1 MNGDMRGV
9 VSFGG
14 GLRHDISPHYFRCI
28 QDNPLNSFLTRS
40 DGCKMDMFVSIFP
53 AVFRRVP
60 LPQGEFPMYH
70 TIIIAGNVG
79 KDPEMRYTPTGQAV
93 TSFSVATS
101 RQYTAGN
108 GEQVKETI
116 WFRISAWGKTAEA
129 CNQYLKKGAK
139 VLIEGRLT
147 PDKNTGGPRIWT
159 KQDGSAGS
167 SFEVT
172 AQTVRF
178 LSSRAESEAGPIPS
192 SGGMEMAELPPEDEI
207 PF

>member
-1 MNGDMRGV
+1 
-9 VSFGG
+9 
-14 GLRHDISPHYFRCI
+14 
-28 QDNPLNSFLTRS
+28 
-40 DGCKMDMFVSIFP
+40 
-53 AVFRRVP
+53 
-60 LPQGEFPMYH
+60 MYH

-79 KDPEMRYTPTGQAV
+79 KDPEMRYTPSGQAV
-93 TSFSVATS
+93 TSFSVATN
-101 RQYTAGN
+101 RQYTTGN

-116 WFRISAWGKTAEA
+116 WFRISTWGKTAEI
-129 CNQYLKKGAK
+129 CNQYVKKGSK

-172 AQTVRF
+172 ASTVRF
-178 LSSRAESEAGPIPS
+178 LSSRGEGGGEMPAH
-192 SGGMEMAELPPEDEI
+192 GGMEGAEIPPEDDI

>member
-1 MNGDMRGV
+1 
-9 VSFGG
+9 
-14 GLRHDISPHYFRCI
+14 
-28 QDNPLNSFLTRS
+28 
-40 DGCKMDMFVSIFP
+40 
-53 AVFRRVP
+53 
-60 LPQGEFPMYH
+60 MYH

-79 KDPEMRYTPTGQAV
+79 KDPEMRYIFTGQAV

-116 WFRISAWGKTAEA
+116 WFRVSAWGKTAEA

-147 PDKNTGGPRIWT
+147 PDKGTGGPRIWT
-159 KQDGSAGS
+159 KQDGTAGA
-167 SFEVT
+167 SFEIT

-178 LSSRAESEAGPIPS
+178 LSSRSESEAGPIAS
-192 SGGMEMAELPPEDEI
+192 GGGMEMAELPPEDDI